1 MIRGLDFPES
11 HDFDFD
17 FDQGL
22 WYYRVELRYLF
33 KRGDVITGFLELGA
47 SYV

>member
-1 MIRGLDFPES
+1 MGLDFPES
-11 HDFDFD
+11 HDFD

-33 KRGDVITGFLELGA
+33 KRGDVITGFLQPEWQI
-47 SYV
+47 